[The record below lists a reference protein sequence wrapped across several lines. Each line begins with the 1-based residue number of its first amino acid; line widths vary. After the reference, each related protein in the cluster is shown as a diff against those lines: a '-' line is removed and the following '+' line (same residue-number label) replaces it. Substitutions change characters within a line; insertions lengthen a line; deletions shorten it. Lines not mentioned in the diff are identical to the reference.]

1 MFARIAVVVVLVL
14 LWTAF
19 ARSSSGSGGERVY
32 VVERYDTLW
41 SIAEREYAGD
51 PRRAVWR
58 IRERNGLDGSG
69 LQPGQR
75 LRLP

>member
-1 MFARIAVVVVLVL
+1 VFARLVLVILLVL

-41 SIAEREYAGD
+41 SIAERKYGGD

-58 IRERNGLDGSG
+58 IRERNRLAGS
-69 LQPGQR
+69 LLRPGQR

>member
-1 MFARIAVVVVLVL
+1 MFVRILLVVLVIL

-41 SIAEREYAGD
+41 SIAERQYGGD
-51 PRRAVWR
+51 PRRGVWR
-58 IRERNGLDGSG
+58 IQERNGLEGS
-69 LQPGQR
+69 LLRPGQR
-75 LRLP
+75 LQLP